1 MKRKKIIATMLG
13 IVLAADTAVPGA
25 SASSQEETKA
35 AGAYAELEE
44 KAVTD
49 YSKYENGELIVIYK
63 EGASKKEKQQASSG
77 IDIRER
83 TQVADFCDK
92 ITLEEEGELETAVGH
107 MAESEDVL
115 YIQPN
120 FRYQSMGTVSS
131 AEDISG
137 ITEGDFAKQW
147 WIYNDGTF
155 EEPEEADDGFW
166 PSYGGIFWP
175 FSAGQDAWKQ
185 DLWDWGALLPSAV
198 KAAAGVDTNT
208 AKVWKQF
215 SGGGRKTLVAV
226 IDTGIDYTHSQL
238 KDSMWVNHKE
248 IPGNGIDDDGN
259 GYIDDVYGWDFYY
272 GTNEVYAGTSKIRGS
287 RTDEDEHG
295 THIAGII
302 AAAKDGT
309 GTVGIASNTD
319 VELMSLKVLGGKDG
333 SGDTESI
340 VKAIAYAEEQGA
352 QICNMSFGIGESD
365 IPFYMEDYDQ
375 AMKEAVR
382 QSSML
387 FVTAAGNEGSNN
399 DTSGVFPG
407 SYDFENI
414 IAVGSLRCD
423 GTLSEYSNY
432 GMETVDLA
440 APGMYIYSTL
450 PEEQYGYMSGSSM
463 AAPMVTAACAMGYA
477 YAKNPDVL
485 AVRERILAN
494 VTKNSQLAG
503 KVSTGGMLNVYDAV
517 KDLAEQEYRDTGK
530 DTLTENES
538 SKKEENSENS
548 NNANETVSDDVGDN
562 KDTNSSMEDI
572 KNETI
577 DAAPEVPSDQMNPID
592 QVNVNDAN
600 LGQDISENVIGTKFI
615 QDGIIYRIVSSST
628 AEAIGAEDSIAKK
641 LVIKANVIYQSKSYK
656 VVKIKEKAF
665 YKNQSVKQVTVGKNV
680 KTIGKSAFI
689 GCKKL
694 QKVNGMEAVEEIQ
707 KNAFKNCKK
716 LKSIKL
722 TENVNTIASSA
733 FQGCNKL
740 KVKVVRGSY
749 AADFVKKREIS
760 VNYF

>member
-1 MKRKKIIATMLG
+1 MNGKKGISLKWKKIITVMTG
-13 IVLAADTAVPGA
+13 MVLAVNTAVPQV
-25 SASSQEETKA
+25 SASGKEETKA
-35 AGAYAELEE
+35 AGAYAELEG

-49 YSKYENGELIVIYK
+49 YSKYKNGELIVIYK
-63 EGASKKEKQQASSG
+63 EGVSEKEKQQAFSG

-83 TQVADFCDK
+83 AQAADFCDK
-92 ITLEEEGELETAVGH
+92 ITLEEEGEVETAVGH
-107 MAESEDVL
+107 IAESEDVL
-115 YIQPN
+115 YVQPN

-137 ITEGDFAKQW
+137 IAESDFAKQW
-147 WIYNDGTF
+147 WVYNDGSF
-155 EEPEEADDGFW
+155 QEPEAVEDDGFW
-166 PSYGGIFWP
+166 PPYDRIFWP
-175 FSAGQDAWKQ
+175 FAAGQDAWGQ
-185 DLWDWGALLPSAV
+185 DLWDWGALLPSAA

-208 AKVWKQF
+208 AKAWKQF

-272 GTNEVYAGTSKIRGS
+272 GTNEVYAGTSKIRGG
-287 RTDEDEHG
+287 RADEDEHG
-295 THIAGII
+295 THIAGIM
-302 AAAKDGT
+302 AAAEDGI
-309 GTVGIASNTD
+309 GTAGIASNTD
-319 VELMSLKVLGGKDG
+319 VELMSLKVLGGEDG

-340 VKAIAYAEEQGA
+340 IKAIAYAEAQGA

-387 FVTAAGNEGSNN
+387 FVAAAGNEGSNN

-414 IAVGSLRCD
+414 IAVGNLRCD

-432 GMETVDLA
+432 GTETVDLA

-494 VTKNSQLAG
+494 VTKNSRLAG

-517 KDLAEQEYRDTGK
+517 KDLAEHEYSVA
-530 DTLTENES
+530 ENES
-538 SKKEENSENS
+538 PKNEENSENS
-548 NNANETVSDDVGDN
+548 NSTEPSDVN
-562 KDTNSSMEDI
+562 TSTEK
-572 KNETI
+572 
-577 DAAPEVPSDQMNPID
+577 PSDQINS
-592 QVNVNDAN
+592 NDDGS
-600 LGQDISENVIGTKFI
+600 GQEASWHVVGTKFI
-615 QDGIIYRIVSSST
+615 QDGIIYKIISSST
-628 AEAIGAEDSIAKK
+628 AEAIGAEDSTAKK
-641 LVIKANVIYQSKSYK
+641 LTIKADAAYQSKSYK

-665 YKNQSVKQVTVGKNV
+665 YKNQSVKQVTIGKNV

-694 QKVNGMEAVEEIQ
+694 QKVTGMAAVETI
-707 KNAFKNCKK
+707 KNNAFKNCKK
-716 LKSIKL
+716 LQSIRL
-722 TENVNTIASSA
+722 TERVNAIAGSA
-733 FQGCNKL
+733 FRGCHKL
-740 KVKVVRGSY
+740 KVKAARGSY
-749 AADFVKKREIS
+749 AADFVKMQQIS
-760 VNYF
+760 VEYF